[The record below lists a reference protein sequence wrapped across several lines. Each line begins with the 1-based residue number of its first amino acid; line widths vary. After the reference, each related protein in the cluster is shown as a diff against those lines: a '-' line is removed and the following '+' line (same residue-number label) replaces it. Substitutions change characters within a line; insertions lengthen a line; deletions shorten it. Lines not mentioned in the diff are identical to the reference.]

1 MNKYFYKCKYF
12 RPLMWKFS
20 ANKNSNGK
28 EKKGDEIKSEKKNSS
43 EQMTD

>member
-1 MNKYFYKCKYF
+1 MNKYFYKCKHF

-20 ANKNSNGK
+20 ANKSSNEKG
-28 EKKGDEIKSEKKNSS
+28 KKGDEIKSEKKKCS